1 MNDKWMQRDWE
12 YVKTKTVEMVDISI
26 NNQFEYNQLEE
37 LTERVYGELKMLEHL
52 LNMIDYSEPKASN
65 FLQRMQQRSLQLQKM
80 LEAYTDRE
88 MILVKQRAAKELS

>member
-1 MNDKWMQRDWE
+1 MNEKWMQPEWE

-26 NNQFEYNQLEE
+26 KNQFEYKQLEK
-37 LTERVYGELKMLEHL
+37 LTERVYSELKMLEDL
-52 LNMIDYSEPKASN
+52 LNMIDYSEPKASD

>member
-1 MNDKWMQRDWE
+1 MNEKWMQPDWE

-52 LNMIDYSEPKASN
+52 LNMIDYSEPKASD
-65 FLQRMQQRSLQLQKM
+65 FLQRMQQRSLRLQKM
-80 LEAYTDRE
+80 LESYTDRE